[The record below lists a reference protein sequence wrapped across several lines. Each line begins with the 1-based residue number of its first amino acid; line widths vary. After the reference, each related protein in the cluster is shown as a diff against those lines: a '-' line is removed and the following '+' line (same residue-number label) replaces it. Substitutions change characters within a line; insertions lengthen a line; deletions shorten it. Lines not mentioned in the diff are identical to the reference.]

1 MKYKILLLL
10 MIPIAVAIT
19 YAATDPKASA
29 MFGFTPSRNM
39 VSPETGLPEKWDI
52 KSSENVKWNA
62 KIGSQ
67 TYGGPVVAGGK
78 VYVGTN
84 NEALKNPKLTGDRG
98 NVMAFDAAD
107 GKFLWQSAHPKLSAG
122 RVNDWPLQGVCSTP
136 TIEGDRVYYISNR
149 AELVA
154 LDSEGFRDGENDGP
168 FTGETE
174 KSEIDAD
181 IVWIYDMI
189 EELDVFPHNLAAS
202 SPLVVG
208 DLVFT
213 VTGNGVDEGHI
224 NIPVP
229 AAPSFIAVDK
239 KTGKLVWE
247 DSSPGENV
255 LHGQWSTPSH
265 GTVNGKPQV
274 YFAGGNGWVYAFEP
288 TTGKPIWKFDANPKD
303 AVWELGGSGTRNYII
318 AAPVAVDNMVFIGV
332 GQDPEHGEGVG
343 HLWAIDATK
352 TGDIT
357 ETGKLWH
364 FGDKNFSRTL
374 STVGVKDGLV
384 YAADLSGNVYC
395 LDQKTGQQYWKYEA
409 FAAIWSSPMV
419 ADGKVY
425 VGDEDGDIAILRA
438 GKKMELIAEINM
450 GGAVYTTPHPHGGN
464 LYIATREILYAIG
477 KK

>member
-10 MIPIAVAIT
+10 MIPVIAAISF
-19 YAATDPKASA
+19 AATDPKVFGT
-29 MFGFTPSRNM
+29 FGFTSSRNM
-39 VSPETGLPEKWDI
+39 VSTETGLPEKWDI
-52 KSSENVKWNA
+52 KSGENIKWQA

-107 GKFLWQSAHPKLSAG
+107 GKFLWQSAHAKLSAG

-154 LDSEGFRDGENDGP
+154 LDAEGFRDGENDGP

-213 VTGNGVDEGHI
+213 VTGNGVDEGHV
-224 NIPVP
+224 NIPAP

-255 LHGQWSTPSH
+255 LHGQWSTPSY
-265 GTVNGKPQV
+265 GTVNGKGQA

-318 AAPVAVDNMVFIGV
+318 AAPVAVDNMVIIGV
-332 GQDPEHGEGVG
+332 GQDPEHGEGAG

-357 ETGKLWH
+357 ESGKVWH
-364 FGDKNFSRTL
+364 FGDKNFNRTL
-374 STVGVKDGLV
+374 STVAVKDGLV

-395 LDQKTGQQYWKYEA
+395 LDEKTGQQYWKYEA
-409 FAAIWSSPMV
+409 FAAIWSSPML

-438 GKKMELIAEINM
+438 GKKMEVIAEINM
-450 GGAVYTTPHPHGGN
+450 GGAVYTTPHPNGGN

>member
-1 MKYKILLLL
+1 MKYKLLLL
-10 MIPIAVAIT
+10 LIIPITIAVT
-19 YAATDPKASA
+19 YAATDSKESS

-39 VSPETGLPEKWDI
+39 VSTETGLPEKWDI
-52 KSSENVKWNA
+52 KSGENVLWSA

-67 TYGGPVVAGGK
+67 TYGGPVAAGGK

-98 NVMAFDAAD
+98 NIMAFDAAT

-136 TIEGDRVYYISNR
+136 SIEGDRLYYISNR
-149 AELVA
+149 AQLVA
-154 LDSEGFRDGENDGP
+154 LDTEGFLDGENDGP
-168 FTGETE
+168 YTSETD

-189 EELDVFPHNLAAS
+189 DELDVFPHNLAAS

-213 VTGNGVDEGHI
+213 VTGNGVDEGHV
-224 NIPVP
+224 NIPSPV
-229 AAPSFIAVDK
+229 APSFIAVDK
-239 KTGKLVWE
+239 KTGKLAWE

-255 LHGQWSTPSH
+255 LHGQWSTPSS
-265 GTVNGKPQV
+265 GVVNGKPQV

-288 TTGKPIWKFDANPKD
+288 TTGKNIWKFDANPKD

-318 AAPVAVDNMVFIGV
+318 AAPVAVDNKVFIGV
-332 GQDPEHGEGVG
+332 GQDPEHGEGIG

-352 TGDIT
+352 EGDIT
-357 ETGKLWH
+357 ETGKIWH
-364 FGDKNFSRTL
+364 FGDKNFNRTL
-374 STVGVKDGLV
+374 STVAVHNGLV
-384 YAADLSGNVYC
+384 YAADLSGNVHC
-395 LDQKTGQQYWKYEA
+395 LDEKTGQELWKYEA

-425 VGDEDGDIAILRA
+425 ISDEDGDIAILRE
-438 GKKMELIAEINM
+438 GRKLDVIAEINM
-450 GGAVYTTPHPHGGN
+450 GGAVYTTPHPKNGK
-464 LYIATREILYAIG
+464 LYIATREVLYAIG